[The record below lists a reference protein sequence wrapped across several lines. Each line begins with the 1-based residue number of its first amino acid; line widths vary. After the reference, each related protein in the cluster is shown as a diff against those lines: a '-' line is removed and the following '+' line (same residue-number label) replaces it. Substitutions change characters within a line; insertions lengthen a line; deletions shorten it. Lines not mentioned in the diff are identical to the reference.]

1 MPSPMLGAGDIE
13 INKAKSLS
21 HGAHTMMG
29 SGHIHKKIRHNNMV
43 QSQNHDAEGKKHNKE
58 EHTM

>member
-21 HGAHTMMG
+21 HGAHSLMG
-29 SGHIHKKIRHNNMV
+29 RGHIPKKISHNNMV
-43 QSQNHDAEGKKHNKE
+43 QSQNHDAEGKKR
-58 EHTM
+58 